1 MKRLSPGI
9 GCALGAA
16 VLFGA
21 STPFAKLLLG
31 EVSPLMLAG
40 ILYLGSGIGLA
51 LWLGV
56 RARLYPDERSSA
68 LARADLPWLAG
79 AILAGGKSEQAR
91 FSLGAKV
98 DHKGH

>member
-1 MKRLSPGI
+1 MPRLRPGI

-16 VLFGA
+16 ALFGA

-51 LWLGV
+51 LWLAV
-56 RARLYPDERSSA
+56 RGRVFRDERRFS
-68 LARADLPWLAG
+68 LAPADLPKDSSRVTRPCSGDLG
-79 AILAGGKSEQAR
+79 PTR
-91 FSLGAKV
+91 PSLLRWPGR
-98 DHKGH
+98 